1 MLNSPW
7 LSNLRGGVTFSYADN
22 RVEEKKNQSASSVQ
36 PALHTTEEGYF
47 VASKYEK
54 DPSSPIILLPTGY
67 WYVTSFN
74 DSRPINYTRL
84 PESTLEP

>member
-7 LSNLRGGVTFSYADN
+7 LSNLRGGVTISYADN

-47 VASKYEK
+47 VASNLKRI
-54 DPSSPIILLPTGY
+54 PPHLL
-67 WYVTSFN
+67 FCC
-74 DSRPINYTRL
+74 L
-84 PESTLEP
+84 PVIGM